1 MTFQSGIPDMCL
13 AIRVKFLLISA
24 NIEVL
29 IYVWDV
35 KIESSFGIFLIE
47 LTNRSYILEKYQIN
61 LRKLCL

>member
-1 MTFQSGIPDMCL
+1 MTFQSGIPDIRPL
-13 AIRVKFLLISA
+13 IRVKFLLISA

-47 LTNRSYILEKYQIN
+47 LSNRSYILEKYQIN